1 MFVQNEHVWAYTN
14 MTIPSF
20 EYRPGLNGQIDKP
33 ALCVDSI
40 AGLLR
45 GQKWGFDAHSHENL
59 HQIFWVNRGTGRVQ
73 IDGSQR
79 GFGPNTVIFIPAGTV
94 HGFEFNPSSA
104 GWAVT
109 MSNASPLPVELPD
122 HAVQFP
128 LVMREDQAAIT
139 ALCDEINREQSSKAS
154 GRDLAL
160 ACQAGLVSVWLVR
173 QLEKI
178 EDAEAS
184 VSPGKKLMR
193 RFVKMLEDK
202 YASLHSVS
210 NYADSLEVT
219 PTHLTR
225 VCRQSSGKSAT
236 GIIQDRTLLEARRRL
251 ALTDQKVAKIAEDLG
266 FRSAAY
272 FTRLFTQKTGESPS
286 SFRKKVRQAN
296 LATAPATKV
305 TLS

>member
-1 MFVQNEHVWAYTN
+1 MLARNEHFRAPDT

-20 EYRPGLNGQIDKP
+20 EYKTGLNASQDKP
-33 ALCVDSI
+33 MLCVDSI

-45 GQKWGFDAHSHENL
+45 GQKWGFDAHSHDNL
-59 HQIFWVNRGTGRVQ
+59 HQIFWINRGTGRVQ

-79 GFGPNTVIFIPAGTV
+79 GFGPNTVVFVPAGTV

-104 GWAVT
+104 GWALT
-109 MSNASPLPVELPD
+109 MSDSSPLPVKLPD

-139 ALCDEINREQSSKAS
+139 ALCDEINREQSSSAS
-154 GRDLAL
+154 GKDLAL

-178 EDAEAS
+178 EDAEMNA
-184 VSPGKKLMR
+184 SPGKKLMR
-193 RFVKMLEDK
+193 RFVKMLENK

-225 VCRQSSGKSAT
+225 VCRQTSGKSAT
-236 GIIQDRTLLEARRRL
+236 GLIQDRTLLEARRRL

-286 SFRKKVRQAN
+286 AFRKKVRQAN
-296 LATAPATKV
+296 LAGVPAPKV
-305 TLS
+305 SLK